1 MKKITLAILLGV
13 FTLNNISAQDDKAF
27 HKGSITFDPSIGFV
41 IYKTK
46 SHTEQD
52 SSYWNGSSIATARA
66 IEDDEDAAAA
76 TIYSLTGEYGVT
88 DWLGIGFRF
97 GYSNYI
103 EGTQDDS
110 IYNAS
115 TLTYSKV
122 SYKPK
127 ARSVDFG
134 VNVNFHLVK
143 GKRFDMPICL
153 TMGYSNF
160 RYSQNNPDTDSNPA
174 YDNSGVVAKDN
185 GLNYGILLMP
195 KIYFGK
201 EQHVGLAFHVGY
213 LGSNYPSLQLS
224 NKSDSNTNDN
234 NNATFKLKGN
244 GFNIGIGLSVKF

>member
-1 MKKITLAILLGV
+1 MKKIILSLLLIALSIG
-13 FTLNNISAQDDKAF
+13 FINAQEDKAF
-27 HKGSITFDPSIGFV
+27 HKGTITVDGSIGFV
-41 IYKTK
+41 LYKTK

-52 SSYWNGSSIATARA
+52 EQYWTGTSIATRRVKK
-66 IEDDEDAAAA
+66 DTTDAAGAS
-76 TIYSLTGEYGVT
+76 IYALNGEYGVT

-160 RYSQNNPDTDSNPA
+160 KYSQNNPDTDSSPA
-174 YDNSGVVAKDN
+174 YDNSGAVAKDN